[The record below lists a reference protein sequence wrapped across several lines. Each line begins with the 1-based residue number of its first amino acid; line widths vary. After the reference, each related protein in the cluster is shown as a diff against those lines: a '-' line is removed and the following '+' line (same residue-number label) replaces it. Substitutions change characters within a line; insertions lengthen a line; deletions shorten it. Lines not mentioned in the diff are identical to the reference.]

1 MYANPHN
8 GLRARERDCPAPR
21 MKKLAVRAGIVSV
34 GALLVTQ
41 LIRFI
46 ANILLAGLLAPSA
59 FGVVG
64 IVNMILLGINLFSD
78 IGLRQLVIQK
88 KDALTPEFLDT
99 VWIVQ
104 IGRGLFIL
112 TVALLGALVIATL
125 QKLGLTSQNVYAD
138 PMVPFLIA
146 GAAMSAVVN
155 GFESTKVLT
164 ERRDL
169 NLNRVTAFAL
179 ISQIV
184 SVFLMVAVAK
194 ATGSPWA
201 LIAGAIA
208 SSVVQVAMSHLF
220 LPGIRNE
227 LRGNVD
233 LAMSL
238 IKKGRWILLSSPL
251 TFLSANAEVF
261 ILGGLVEATVLGNY
275 MIAFLLANVVHQVA
289 TTLSL
294 NVFFPALSRAGR
306 EGAGNVVSS
315 YLRYQLMSDGLIVTA
330 GGFLL
335 AAGSAVVSLFFDT
348 RYALAGSLL
357 SALAIGL
364 VGVRYHV
371 IEQLMNAQGQF
382 KFGALLSALRLVF
395 VVIGTIGGYYFWG
408 IHGAAVGAGFSWF
421 AGWPVL
427 VWYRA
432 KSMPWP
438 WLVEVAAVAFL
449 AAGFE
454 LGQLFTQVVERFN
467 LHLVH

>member
-1 MYANPHN
+1 M
-8 GLRARERDCPAPR
+8 R
-21 MKKLAVRAGIVSV
+21 KLAVRAGVVSIA
-34 GALLVTQ
+34 ALLAAQ
-41 LIRFI
+41 LIRFF

-88 KDALTPEFLDT
+88 KDELTREFLDT
-99 VWIVQ
+99 VWMVQ
-104 IGRGLFIL
+104 IGRGLVIL
-112 TVALLGALVIATL
+112 VVALVGAVVIAAL
-125 QKLGLTSQNVYAD
+125 QKLGLASQNVYAD
-138 PMVPFLIA
+138 PMVPLLIA

-164 ERRDL
+164 QRRDL

-179 ISQIV
+179 VAQIV
-184 SVFLMVAVAK
+184 SVLLMVAVAK
-194 ATGSPWA
+194 ATASPWA

-208 SSVVQVAMSHLF
+208 SSAVQVAMSHLF
-220 LPGIRNE
+220 LPGDSNYF
-227 LRGNVD
+227 RGNIG

-335 AAGSAVVSLFFDT
+335 AAGPTVVSLFFDT
-348 RYALAGSLL
+348 RYTLAGNLL

-364 VGVRYHV
+364 IGVRYHV
-371 IEQLMNAQGQF
+371 IEQLMNARGQF
-382 KFGALLSALRLVF
+382 RFGAVLSALRLVF
-395 VVIGTIGGYYFWG
+395 VVIGTAGGYYFSG
-408 IHGAAVGAGFSWF
+408 IYGAAVGAAISWF

-427 VWYRA
+427 IWYRA
-432 KSMPWP
+432 KQMPWP
-438 WLVEVAAVAFL
+438 WLVEFAALVFL
-449 AAGFE
+449 AAGFG
-454 LGQLFTQVVERFN
+454 LGQLLTQVVQRFD